1 MPRIGWPWAVL
12 YSLLALLTL
21 AALTFD
27 RSTWPS
33 LMGDEASYLMQAES
47 LAWDFDAGYSGDD
60 YRRFIEHWQRPPQGL
75 ILQSGDHGAH
85 VVYGK
90 PFFYALYLA
99 PFVRLAPVH
108 GAFVAN
114 ALLLAFASIAA
125 ARVLE
130 RRAGPLA
137 PLWIAVF
144 VFASVTFAHVFWAHP
159 DLFLMCLTALA
170 LALAFDA
177 RQGDADRTRDAGI
190 APTIRW
196 MLVGALLAVVAV
208 SRPPYAALFLPALLA
223 IPRPSRRLRIAAL
236 AAGGLAL
243 VAGAA
248 LVQQNLSDS
257 WTSYGAERLSFYR
270 HTGFLDVDFPA
281 AEWPRKIEEYGS
293 SAAAE
298 PTAVR
303 WDKRLAPSL
312 WLWNSVYFVIGRHV
326 GILPYFLPL
335 ILGLAGGLRG
345 WWSWSLVLAVA
356 AASAVFLLWMPFNFY
371 GGGGALANRYFLP
384 LYPAFWFL
392 PTRPLSRRWLVAV
405 AAVSSLFVW
414 ELWIAAREF
423 PVTVKTDRDYRYVSP
438 VAERILPFETTL
450 SHLKLAG
457 RDDLYPGF
465 FVRFLDHE
473 PWLDK
478 DGGPRLFGGHTAHLL
493 VASEQPI
500 TALDLELEA
509 SAAVEVGVGD
519 GDGDGERRARR
530 LPGNGA
536 SQRFRVPLTA
546 TIIRHPMWWS
556 QWKLVRIYRLS
567 LRFDGVGD
575 DEAVS
580 FRLALPAAEADGP

>member
-1 MPRIGWPWAVL
+1 MPKLSLKISRPWIVL
-12 YSLLALLTL
+12 YGLLALLTL

-27 RSTWPS
+27 RSTWPA

-47 LAWDFDAGYSGDD
+47 LAWDQDASYSGDD
-60 YRRFIEHWQRPPQGL
+60 YRRFVGHWQRLPQGL

-99 PFVRLAPVH
+99 PFVRLAPVR

-114 ALLLAFASIAA
+114 ALLLAFASVAA

-130 RRAGPLA
+130 RRSGPLA
-137 PLWIAVF
+137 PLWVAVL

-170 LALAFDA
+170 LALAFDG
-177 RQGDADRTRDAGI
+177 RQGGAGG
-190 APTIRW
+190 APRILIRW
-196 MLVGALLAVVAV
+196 AVVGGLLAVVAV
-208 SRPPYAALFLPALLA
+208 SRPPYLALFLPALLA
-223 IPRPSRRLRIAAL
+223 VPRPSRRLGIAAL
-236 AAGGLAL
+236 AAGGLS
-243 VAGAA
+243 VAAA
-248 LVQQNLSDS
+248 AGLVQQSLSDS

-270 HTGFLDVDFPA
+270 HTGFLEIDFPA

-293 SAAAE
+293 AAAAE

-335 ILGLAGGLRG
+335 VLGLVGGIRG

-384 LYPAFWFL
+384 LYPAFWFMPARL
-392 PTRPLSRRWLVAV
+392 PSRRWLVAV

-414 ELWIAAREF
+414 ELWLAAREF
-423 PVTVKTDRDYRYVSP
+423 PVTVKTERDYRYVSP

-478 DGGPRLFGGHTAHLL
+478 NGGPRLFGGRTARLL
-493 VASEQPI
+493 VASEQPL
-500 TALDLELEA
+500 TALILELEA
-509 SAAVEVGVGD
+509 SAAVDVGVGN
-519 GDGDGERRARR
+519 ERARR
-530 LPGNGA
+530 LD
-536 SQRFRVPLTA
+536 SSDSVQRFRVPLAATA
-546 TIIRHPMWWS
+546 IRHPMWWS
-556 QWKLVRIYRLS
+556 QWKPVRVYRLS
-567 LRFDGVGD
+567 LRFDGVGE
-575 DEAVS
+575 DEAVP
-580 FRLALPAAEADGP
+580 FRLSLPAAESDGP